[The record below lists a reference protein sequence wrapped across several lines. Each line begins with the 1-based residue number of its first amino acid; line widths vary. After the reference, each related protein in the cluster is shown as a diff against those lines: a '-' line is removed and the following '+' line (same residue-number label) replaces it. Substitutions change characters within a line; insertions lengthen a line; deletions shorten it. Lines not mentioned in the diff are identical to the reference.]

1 MQKRAFLIHRN
12 SLETNYAFPV
22 NRSKEQALYYME
34 TDVFTFLWYLFL
46 HILCF
51 FFFKFM
57 LKRSWWSWIPHA
69 YFLLFPSLSLS
80 FIFIYV
86 FLAVSGLGCSMRDLL
101 FWRAGSSLWREGFS
115 LVVPQAGPGV
125 EAHGLHCPATC
136 GILVPRPGI
145 KPKCPALE
153 GGFLTT
159 GPPGKSLY
167 LFLKFPAFTDF

>member
-1 MQKRAFLIHRN
+1 
-12 SLETNYAFPV
+12 
-22 NRSKEQALYYME
+22 ME

-57 LKRSWWSWIPHA
+57 LKRSWWSWTPHA